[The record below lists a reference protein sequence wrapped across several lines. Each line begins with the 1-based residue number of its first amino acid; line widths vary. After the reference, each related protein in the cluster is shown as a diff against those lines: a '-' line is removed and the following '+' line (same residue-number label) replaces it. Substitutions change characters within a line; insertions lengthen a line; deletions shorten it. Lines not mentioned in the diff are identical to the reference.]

1 MVSAHTLLRNLLLH
15 ADRLAP
21 HAAADQG
28 LRTLLPGEQARLR
41 VTGGGSADAKR
52 ARAALF
58 CADAR

>member
-1 MVSAHTLLRNLLLH
+1 MVSAHTLLRNPLLH

-21 HAAADQG
+21 RTAADQG

-41 VTGGGSADAKR
+41 VTGGGSTDAKR

-58 CADAR
+58 CADTR